1 MAGERPANILSLYRQ
16 CLRSMQR
23 IPDVEHRATYGT
35 YVTDGFRSKRDL
47 LPNSRQALQA
57 IRDARVQLER
67 MDYYHSIRVMKEK
80 QQEGHREEQKYRQV
94 GVNSQSI
101 AEGGSAAASFAQHE
115 TFGQSSED
123 RIQRGKLSIVLEWL
137 RVSVPQLHPH
147 DISTYAGCLV
157 RDGFDTVAML
167 QEELTEQDL
176 DELVEKKAHRRAIA
190 KALRGDNTF

>member
-1 MAGERPANILSLYRQ
+1 
-16 CLRSMQR
+16 
-23 IPDVEHRATYGT
+23 
-35 YVTDGFRSKRDL
+35 
-47 LPNSRQALQA
+47 
-57 IRDARVQLER
+57 

-137 RVSVPQLHPH
+137 RVSVPQLHAPSRYF
-147 DISTYAGCLV
+147 DIRGLSCARRIRYRRDVAG
-157 RDGFDTVAML
+157 
-167 QEELTEQDL
+167 
-176 DELVEKKAHRRAIA
+176 RAY
-190 KALRGDNTF
+190 RTRFG